1 MIISFF
7 FKIFFGLLKY
17 WFDKI
22 FYQTNIYDIKM
33 YTSIYQNSYIIL
45 LITFVML
52 SVICYLLQIGYTTEI
67 KDGKIIK
74 KFSWKYPLA
83 ISLIV
88 WIIWHFLL
96 FPSKEETV
104 TDQPSNMINY
114 NMQNTSSSSKELFAK
129 TNRLVSQK
137 INMANWN

>member
-1 MIISFF
+1 
-7 FKIFFGLLKY
+7 
-17 WFDKI
+17 
-22 FYQTNIYDIKM
+22 M